1 MKRPYDR
8 GFSPP
13 APMIDVAIRSGSGA
27 ALRTARAKL
36 DSGADLSGLP
46 RELIETAGL
55 LPERTVRVAGFLG
68 ELAEVAVYRFDVEI
82 DGRWFETVESIAT
95 RRPYVILGRNVL
107 RGFVLRLDGPRA
119 ALILTAGARR

>member
-1 MKRPYDR
+1 
-8 GFSPP
+8 
-13 APMIDVAIRSGSGA
+13 MIDVAIRSGSSA

-68 ELAEVAVYRFDVEI
+68 ELTEVAVYRFDVEI
-82 DGRWFETVESIAT
+82 DSRWLEAVEGIAT

-119 ALILTAGARR
+119 ALILTAGARH